1 MSGSV
6 AMPAA
11 RNGRAAVDIKGGLMR
26 VKTLTLATAAL
37 TFGLA
42 APALASPTLGE
53 YQGMRTQASLQRGGG
68 DCDGDGGCADS
79 DSFSGHRHCGSFGSC
94 GHLFGHG
101 PLSGFG
107 GGFGGGGFGGGGGG
121 DRVAWDTSGGWCC
134 AAKHARVPARV
145 APPPP
150 ALRRPLARPGR
161 VIVHRRQVMRVPRR
175 AVPTG
180 FGGSQGMNLPL
191 GIAGMS
197 LILGGAGLLPLA
209 RRRIRTSERS

>member
-1 MSGSV
+1 
-6 AMPAA
+6 
-11 RNGRAAVDIKGGLMR
+11 MR

-42 APALASPTLGE
+42 SPALASPALGDH
-53 YQGMRTQASLQRGGG
+53 QGMRTQALPQRGGG
-68 DCDGDGGCADS
+68 DCDGDGGCGDS
-79 DSFSGHRHCGSFGSC
+79 DSFSSHRHCGGAGSC
-94 GHLFGHG
+94 GRLFGGG
-101 PLSGFG
+101 PLSSFG
-107 GGFGGGGFGGGGGG
+107 GGFGGFGGGGWGGGGGGG
-121 DRVAWDTSGGWCC
+121 DRVEWGESGCC
-134 AAKHARVPARV
+134 AAKPARVHARVAIPH
-145 APPPP
+145 
-150 ALRRPLARPGR
+150 RRMLARPGR
-161 VIVHRRQVMRVPRR
+161 VIVHRRQVMRVPSR

>member
-1 MSGSV
+1 
-6 AMPAA
+6 
-11 RNGRAAVDIKGGLMR
+11 MR

-42 APALASPTLGE
+42 SPALASATLGE
-53 YQGMRTQASLQRGGG
+53 HQGMRTQALLQRGGG
-68 DCDGDGGCADS
+68 DCDGGGGCADG
-79 DSFSGHRHCGSFGSC
+79 DSFSGHRHCGSAGSC
-94 GHLFGHG
+94 GRLFGGGG
-101 PLSGFG
+101 PFGGFGGGFGGFG
-107 GGFGGGGFGGGGGG
+107 GGFGGGGGGGG
-121 DRVAWDTSGGWCC
+121 DRVSYGESGRWCC
-134 AAKHARVPARV
+134 AGKRARVPAPRV
-145 APPPP
+145 AVPR
-150 ALRRPLARPGR
+150 RRPMLARPGR
-161 VIVHRRQVMRVPRR
+161 VVVHRRQVMRVPRR